1 MSKSINVALIGNPNT
16 GKSSVFN
23 DLTGLNQKV
32 GNYPGITVEK
42 KEGLCNL
49 ERGFKAHIL
58 DLPGTY
64 SLNASS
70 LDESVVI
77 ELLLN
82 KNDKDFPDVV
92 AVVSD
97 VENLK
102 RNLLLFTQIK
112 DLGLP
117 CILVI
122 NMSDLMKR
130 KGISIDVEV
139 LEKQL
144 NSKVVL
150 YSSRNKKGIKDLKEC
165 LINYRSIS
173 KEPCLSFKGID
184 EGYFNNLSKVF
195 PNQNIYKLWIVI
207 TQDVNFG
214 NVKRNDFN
222 LTKDIETKSSS
233 ELKRLQQKETI
244 KRYQFINSVCL
255 LYTSPSPRDR
265 TRSRMPSSA

>member
-112 DLGLP
+112 YLGLP
-117 CILVI
+117 CILII
-122 NMSDLMKR
+122 NMSVLM
-130 KGISIDVEV
+130 
-139 LEKQL
+139 
-144 NSKVVL
+144 
-150 YSSRNKKGIKDLKEC
+150 
-165 LINYRSIS
+165 
-173 KEPCLSFKGID
+173 
-184 EGYFNNLSKVF
+184 
-195 PNQNIYKLWIVI
+195 
-207 TQDVNFG
+207 
-214 NVKRNDFN
+214 
-222 LTKDIETKSSS
+222 
-233 ELKRLQQKETI
+233 
-244 KRYQFINSVCL
+244 
-255 LYTSPSPRDR
+255 
-265 TRSRMPSSA
+265 